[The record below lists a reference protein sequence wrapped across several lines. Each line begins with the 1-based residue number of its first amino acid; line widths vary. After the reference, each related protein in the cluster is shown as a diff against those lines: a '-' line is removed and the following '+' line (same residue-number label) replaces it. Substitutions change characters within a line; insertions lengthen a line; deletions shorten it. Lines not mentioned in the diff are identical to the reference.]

1 MIREPRRLSPLLAAA
16 VLLGG
21 CNSTPVSPSGGTSSA
36 PVASLVSSASE
47 VLPEPGAFSSAR
59 ALDHVR
65 ELAGRIGPR
74 PAGSGG
80 YGRAARYVHQEFL
93 DLGYRSRLVRFEL
106 PNGSTSRNV
115 VATWPS
121 PARSR
126 ILVGGHLDTVRG
138 SPGANDNASGVA
150 VIVELAR
157 VFAGTGEARGLRFVA
172 FGAEEVQP
180 GGEHH
185 IGSAAYAARARP
197 RAMVSV
203 DMIGLHRTI
212 IVGWMGTGSRKTVAA
227 LLEAARSSGVD
238 AREEILPD
246 ISDNGPFELAGVPSA
261 LLWTGAEPNHH
272 EPTDV
277 VANVKRSALL
287 ATGTLLKA
295 YLTRQLVG

>member
-1 MIREPRRLSPLLAAA
+1 MSTERRRLGPLLAAA
-16 VLLGG
+16 VLIGA
-21 CNSTPVSPSGGTSSA
+21 CSSTPLSRPEGTSSA
-36 PVASLVSSASE
+36 RAASLASAAGEGLS
-47 VLPEPGAFSSAR
+47 EPGAFSSAR
-59 ALDHVR
+59 TLDHVR

-74 PAGSGG
+74 PAGTAG
-80 YGRAARYVHQEFL
+80 YGKAARYVHQEFL
-93 DLGYRSRLVRFEL
+93 ELGYRSRLLSFEL

-126 ILVGGHLDTVRG
+126 ILVGGHLDTVPG

-150 VIVELAR
+150 VVLELAR
-157 VFAGTGEARGLRFVA
+157 IFAGTEEARGLRFAA

-185 IGSAAYAARARP
+185 IGSAAYAASARP

-203 DMIGLHRTI
+203 DMIGLDRTI
-212 IVGWMGTGSRKTVAA
+212 IVGWMGLGSRKTVAA
-227 LLEAARSSGVD
+227 LLGAAKTTGVD
-238 AREEILPD
+238 TREKILPD

-261 LLWTGAEPNHH
+261 LLWTGDEPNHH

-277 VANVKRSALL
+277 VANVKKSALL
-287 ATGTLLKA
+287 ARGTLLKA
-295 YLTRQLVG
+295 YVMRQLAG